1 MKAEFAIRLG
11 TIAPMGKPS
20 VRSSSFGKKHYF
32 PPKYKQYCGLVGL
45 LINRQRSEKES
56 FGKCATKVSVEFHF
70 VKEKVGKP
78 DIDNL
83 LKSLFDIITDLG
95 IWAGDE
101 YICDLTAKKLYCAQ
115 EHRILLWITKLP
127 SEK

>member
-1 MKAEFAIRLG
+1 
-11 TIAPMGKPS
+11 MGKPS
-20 VRSSSFGKKHYF
+20 VRSSSCGKKHYF

-45 LINRQRSEKES
+45 ILNRQRPKKES
-56 FGKCATKVSVEFHF
+56 FRKHPTNVRVEFHF

-83 LKSLFDIITDLG
+83 LKSLFDICTDLG
-95 IWAGDE
+95 IWDGDE
-101 YICDLTAKKLYCAQ
+101 YICDLTAKKLYCAK
-115 EHRILLWITKLP
+115 EHRILLWITKSS